1 MLHFTLLLE
10 LYNIIVIF
18 YKIFVNKH
26 ANVIAIIEEIRNY
39 TNIYDCLETEIVVR
53 ASAFVTFEKLLSFL
67 KR

>member
-1 MLHFTLLLE
+1 MLHFTLFLE
-10 LYNIIVIF
+10 LYIIV

-53 ASAFVTFEKLLSFL
+53 ACAFVTFEKLLSFL
-67 KR
+67 QR